1 MGHMMRKSAAT
12 AITLALLT
20 SLTACSSQP
29 SSNTGVPA
37 HSRVGLL
44 LPADPS
50 ALQSSMSLNSWASLA
65 KRTQQA
71 LQKSGFSSSS
81 ITTQYARDAVQQ
93 AQQLEKLEQ
102 QWSSEAS
109 ENSASST
116 DLKGNTLFLCAPRV
130 EPVTSLWGGLTSP
143 SVSLN
148 SSGFHSTPE
157 TSAGDTEQDVS
168 SPSSDYQSE
177 NSESDQHTSSS
188 QHWDT
193 SRSSS
198 SLSSSSDSSDSAG
211 SSKSSD
217 SAHSQGSNDSA
228 ADDTA
233 LEDDEE
239 LDAARSHSAELV
251 RTLSARGVR
260 VVGCSDLVSAHM
272 DAYVDMATPESIGVL
287 QAREALS
294 KIRANTLS
302 ASNPAQV
309 LLLVPGNPQNEA
321 SKDFLS
327 GVFSVLET
335 PLQQGVIQLVGLPEV
350 KSLSSFLD
358 SSAARDFY
366 FGSDLYSADISRRL
380 TSLLDDLIEQQGGT
394 TASNGLMKALP
405 FVRSSTI
412 ALDAVIAGTDYIST
426 QLVSVLT
433 SKGYQGSAA
442 DINPDVSLSGIVNSL
457 SGKKVLNKHKVP
469 YPANTLPSAE
479 FNSMWPVISG
489 YGAIDVPSIISGKE
503 WVTGISNEESVASL
517 FALLARNAALHKKL
531 ATKVSELE
539 GMTLSSR
546 ASRTLISV
554 DLVPISSSQVK
565 NLIREGYISA
575 ADAGL

>member
-65 KRTQQA
+65 NRTQQA

-157 TSAGDTEQDVS
+157 TSEGDTPQDVS
-168 SPSSDYQSE
+168 SSSSDYQSE
-177 NSESDQHTSSS
+177 NSESDEHTSSS

-198 SLSSSSDSSDSAG
+198 SLSSLSDSAG

-239 LDAARSHSAELV
+239 LDAARSRSAELV
-251 RTLSARGVR
+251 RTLSSRGVR

-287 QAREALS
+287 QAREALR

-309 LLLVPGNPQNEA
+309 LLLVPGNPKNEA

-489 YGAIDVPSIISGKE
+489 YGAIDVPSIVSGKE
-503 WVTGISNEESVASL
+503 WVTGISNEESIASL

>member
-157 TSAGDTEQDVS
+157 TSEGDTPQNVS
-168 SPSSDYQSE
+168 SSSSDYQSE
-177 NSESDQHTSSS
+177 NSESDKHTSSS
-188 QHWDT
+188 QHGDT

-198 SLSSSSDSSDSAG
+198 SLSSSSDSAG
-211 SSKSSD
+211 SSKSND

-239 LDAARSHSAELV
+239 LDAARSRSAELV

-260 VVGCSDLVSAHM
+260 MVGCSDLVSAHM

-380 TSLLDDLIEQQGGT
+380 TSLLDDLIEEQGGT

-469 YPANTLPSAE
+469 YPANTFPSAE

-489 YGAIDVPSIISGKE
+489 YGALDVPSIVSGKE
-503 WVTGISNEESVASL
+503 WVTGISDEESVASL

-531 ATKVSELE
+531 ATKVSELV

-546 ASRTLISV
+546 ASRMLISV

-565 NLIREGYISA
+565 NLIKEGYISA

>member
-71 LQKSGFSSSS
+71 LQQSGFSSSS
-81 ITTQYARDAVQQ
+81 ITTQYARDAAQQ

-157 TSAGDTEQDVS
+157 TSEGDTPQDVS
-168 SPSSDYQSE
+168 SSSSDYQSE
-177 NSESDQHTSSS
+177 NSESDKHTSSS
-188 QHWDT
+188 QHRDT

-198 SLSSSSDSSDSAG
+198 SSSDSSG
-211 SSKSSD
+211 TGKSSS
-217 SAHSQGSNDSA
+217 SAQSEDSNDSA
-228 ADDTA
+228 TDDTT

-239 LDAARSHSAELV
+239 LDAARSRSAELV

-358 SSAARDFY
+358 SPAARDFY

-380 TSLLDDLIEQQGGT
+380 TSLLDDLIEEQGGT

-405 FVRSSTI
+405 FVKSSTI

-457 SGKKVLNKHKVP
+457 SGRKVLNKHKVP

-489 YGAIDVPSIISGKE
+489 YGAIDVPSIVSGKE
-503 WVTGISNEESVASL
+503 WVTGISDEESVASL

-565 NLIREGYISA
+565 NLIKEGYISA

>member
-157 TSAGDTEQDVS
+157 TSEGDTPQDVS
-168 SPSSDYQSE
+168 SSSSDYQSE
-177 NSESDQHTSSS
+177 NSESDKHTSSS

-198 SLSSSSDSSDSAG
+198 SLSSSSDSAG

-228 ADDTA
+228 GDDTA

-239 LDAARSHSAELV
+239 LDAARSRSAELV

-489 YGAIDVPSIISGKE
+489 YGAMDVPSIVSGKE
-503 WVTGISNEESVASL
+503 WVTGISDEESVASL

-565 NLIREGYISA
+565 NLIKEGYISA

>member
-81 ITTQYARDAVQQ
+81 ITTRYAHDAVQQ

-157 TSAGDTEQDVS
+157 TSEGDTPQDVS
-168 SPSSDYQSE
+168 SSSSDYQSE
-177 NSESDQHTSSS
+177 NSESDKHTSSS

-198 SLSSSSDSSDSAG
+198 SLNSSSDSAG

-217 SAHSQGSNDSA
+217 SAHSEGSNDSA

-233 LEDDEE
+233 LEDNEE
-239 LDAARSHSAELV
+239 LAAARSRSAELV

-358 SSAARDFY
+358 SSTARDFY

-405 FVRSSTI
+405 FVKSSTI

-489 YGAIDVPSIISGKE
+489 YGAIDVPSIVSGKE
-503 WVTGISNEESVASL
+503 WVTGISNEESIASL

-546 ASRTLISV
+546 ASRMLISV

-565 NLIREGYISA
+565 NLIKEGYISA

>member
-81 ITTQYARDAVQQ
+81 ITTQYARDAAQQ

-143 SVSLN
+143 SVTLN
-148 SSGFHSTPE
+148 STGFHSTPE
-157 TSAGDTEQDVS
+157 TSEGDTPQDAS
-168 SPSSDYQSE
+168 SSSSDYQSE
-177 NSESDQHTSSS
+177 NSELDKHTSSS

-198 SLSSSSDSSDSAG
+198 SLSSSSDSAG
-211 SSKSSD
+211 SIKSSD
-217 SAHSQGSNDSA
+217 SAHLEGSNDSA
-228 ADDTA
+228 SDDTA

-239 LDAARSHSAELV
+239 LDAARSRSAELV

-358 SSAARDFY
+358 SSATRDFY

-380 TSLLDDLIEQQGGT
+380 TSLLDDLIEEQGGT

-489 YGAIDVPSIISGKE
+489 YGALDVPSIVSGKE
-503 WVTGISNEESVASL
+503 WVTGISDEESVASL

-565 NLIREGYISA
+565 NLIKEGYISA

>member
-143 SVSLN
+143 IVSLN

-157 TSAGDTEQDVS
+157 TSEGDTEQDVS
-168 SPSSDYQSE
+168 SSSSDYQSE
-177 NSESDQHTSSS
+177 NSESDKHTSSS
-188 QHWDT
+188 QHGNT
-193 SRSSS
+193 SRSSG
-198 SLSSSSDSSDSAG
+198 SLSSSSGSSDSAG
-211 SSKSSD
+211 SSKSGD
-217 SAHSQGSNDSA
+217 SAHSQGSSDSA

-239 LDAARSHSAELV
+239 LDAARSRSAELV

-380 TSLLDDLIEQQGGT
+380 TSLLDDLIEEQGGT

-442 DINPDVSLSGIVNSL
+442 DINPDVSLSGIVSSL

-469 YPANTLPSAE
+469 YPSNTLPSAE

-489 YGAIDVPSIISGKE
+489 YGAIDVPSIVSGKE
-503 WVTGISNEESVASL
+503 WVTGISDEESVASL

-565 NLIREGYISA
+565 NLIKEGYISA

>member
-81 ITTQYARDAVQQ
+81 ITTQYARDAAQQ

-143 SVSLN
+143 SVTLN
-148 SSGFHSTPE
+148 STGFHSTPE
-157 TSAGDTEQDVS
+157 TSEGDTPQDAS
-168 SPSSDYQSE
+168 SSSSDYQSE
-177 NSESDQHTSSS
+177 NSESDKHTSSS
-188 QHWDT
+188 QHGDT

-198 SLSSSSDSSDSAG
+198 SLSSSSDSAG
-211 SSKSSD
+211 SIKSSD

-228 ADDTA
+228 SDDTA
-233 LEDDEE
+233 LEDNEE
-239 LDAARSHSAELV
+239 LDAARSRSAELV

-380 TSLLDDLIEQQGGT
+380 TSLLDDLIEEQGGT

-405 FVRSSTI
+405 FVKSSTI

-489 YGAIDVPSIISGKE
+489 YGAIDVPSIVSGKE
-503 WVTGISNEESVASL
+503 WVTGISDEESVASL

-565 NLIREGYISA
+565 NLIKEGYISA

>member
-71 LQKSGFSSSS
+71 LQQSGFSSSS
-81 ITTQYARDAVQQ
+81 ITTQYARDAAQQ

-143 SVSLN
+143 SVTLN
-148 SSGFHSTPE
+148 STGFHSTPE
-157 TSAGDTEQDVS
+157 TSEGDTPQDAS
-168 SPSSDYQSE
+168 SSSSDYQSE
-177 NSESDQHTSSS
+177 NSESDKHTSSS
-188 QHWDT
+188 QHRDT

-198 SLSSSSDSSDSAG
+198 SSSDSA
-211 SSKSSD
+211 SSGKSSS
-217 SAHSQGSNDSA
+217 SAQSEDSNDSA

-239 LDAARSHSAELV
+239 LDAARSRSAELV

-294 KIRANTLS
+294 KIRVNTLS

-366 FGSDLYSADISRRL
+366 FDSDLYSADISRRL

-394 TASNGLMKALP
+394 TTSNGLMKALP
-405 FVRSSTI
+405 FVKSSTI

-489 YGAIDVPSIISGKE
+489 YGAIDVPSIVSGKE
-503 WVTGISNEESVASL
+503 WVTGISNEESIASL

-531 ATKVSELE
+531 AAKVSELE

-565 NLIREGYISA
+565 NLIKEGYISA

>member
-143 SVSLN
+143 IVSLN

-157 TSAGDTEQDVS
+157 TSEGDTEQDVS
-168 SPSSDYQSE
+168 SSSSDYQSE
-177 NSESDQHTSSS
+177 NSESDKHTSSS

-198 SLSSSSDSSDSAG
+198 SLSSSSDSAG

-239 LDAARSHSAELV
+239 LDAARSRSAELV

-380 TSLLDDLIEQQGGT
+380 TSLLDDLIEEQGGT

-442 DINPDVSLSGIVNSL
+442 DINPDVSLSGIVSSL

-489 YGAIDVPSIISGKE
+489 YGAIDVPSIVSGKE
-503 WVTGISNEESVASL
+503 WVTGISDEESVASL

-565 NLIREGYISA
+565 NLIKEGYISA

>member
-143 SVSLN
+143 IVSLN

-157 TSAGDTEQDVS
+157 TSEGDTEQDVS
-168 SPSSDYQSE
+168 SSSSDYQSE
-177 NSESDQHTSSS
+177 NSESDKHTSSS

-198 SLSSSSDSSDSAG
+198 SLSSSSDSAG

-239 LDAARSHSAELV
+239 LDAARSRSAELV

-380 TSLLDDLIEQQGGT
+380 TSLLDDLIEEQGGT

-469 YPANTLPSAE
+469 YPSNTLPSAE

-489 YGAIDVPSIISGKE
+489 YGAIDVPSIVSGKE
-503 WVTGISNEESVASL
+503 WVTGISDEESVASL

-565 NLIREGYISA
+565 NLIKEGYISA

>member
-1 MGHMMRKSAAT
+1 MMRKSAAT

-81 ITTQYARDAVQQ
+81 ITTQYAHDAVQQ

-130 EPVTSLWGGLTSP
+130 EPVTSLWGKLTSP

-157 TSAGDTEQDVS
+157 TSEGDTPQDVS
-168 SPSSDYQSE
+168 SSSSDYQSE
-177 NSESDQHTSSS
+177 NSESDKHTSSS
-188 QHWDT
+188 QHWGT

-198 SLSSSSDSSDSAG
+198 SLSSSSSSSDSAG

-217 SAHSQGSNDSA
+217 SAHSEGSNDSA

-239 LDAARSHSAELV
+239 LDAARSRSAELV

-405 FVRSSTI
+405 FVKSSTI

-489 YGAIDVPSIISGKE
+489 YGAIDVPSIVSGKE
-503 WVTGISNEESVASL
+503 WVTGISDEESVASL

-565 NLIREGYISA
+565 NLIKEGYISA

>member
-130 EPVTSLWGGLTSP
+130 EPVTSMWGVLTSP

-157 TSAGDTEQDVS
+157 SSEGDTPQDVS
-168 SPSSDYQSE
+168 SSSSDYQSE
-177 NSESDQHTSSS
+177 NSESDEHTSSS

-198 SLSSSSDSSDSAG
+198 SLSSSSGSSDSAG

-239 LDAARSHSAELV
+239 LDAARSRSAELV

-350 KSLSSFLD
+350 RSLSSFLD

-394 TASNGLMKALP
+394 TTSNGLMKALP

-489 YGAIDVPSIISGKE
+489 YGAIDVPSIVSGKE
-503 WVTGISNEESVASL
+503 WVTGISNEESIASL

-565 NLIREGYISA
+565 NLIKEGYISA

>member
-29 SSNTGVPA
+29 SSNTGFPA

-109 ENSASST
+109 ENSSSST

-143 SVSLN
+143 SVSLD

-157 TSAGDTEQDVS
+157 TSEGDTEQDVS
-168 SPSSDYQSE
+168 SSSSDYQSE
-177 NSESDQHTSSS
+177 NSESDKHTSYS
-188 QHWDT
+188 QHGDT

-198 SLSSSSDSSDSAG
+198 SLSSSSDSAG

-217 SAHSQGSNDSA
+217 SAHSEGSNDSA

-239 LDAARSHSAELV
+239 LDAARSRSAELV

-309 LLLVPGNPQNEA
+309 LLLVPGNPRNEA

-350 KSLSSFLD
+350 RSLSSFLD

-489 YGAIDVPSIISGKE
+489 YGAIDVPSIVSGKE
-503 WVTGISNEESVASL
+503 WVTGISNEESIASL

-531 ATKVSELE
+531 AAKVSELE

-565 NLIREGYISA
+565 NLIKEGYISA

>member
-157 TSAGDTEQDVS
+157 TSEGDTPQDVS
-168 SPSSDYQSE
+168 NSSSDYQSE
-177 NSESDQHTSSS
+177 NSESDKHTSSL

-198 SLSSSSDSSDSAG
+198 SLSSSSDSAG

-239 LDAARSHSAELV
+239 LDAARSRSAELV

-321 SKDFLS
+321 SRDFLS

-358 SSAARDFY
+358 SSAARNFY

-380 TSLLDDLIEQQGGT
+380 TSLLDDLIEEQGGT

-489 YGAIDVPSIISGKE
+489 YGAIDVPSIVSGKE
-503 WVTGISNEESVASL
+503 WVTGISDEESVASL

-565 NLIREGYISA
+565 NLIKEGYISA

>member
-50 ALQSSMSLNSWASLA
+50 ALHSSMSLNSWASLA

-157 TSAGDTEQDVS
+157 TSEGDTPQYVS
-168 SPSSDYQSE
+168 SSSSDYQSE
-177 NSESDQHTSSS
+177 NSESDKYTSSS

-198 SLSSSSDSSDSAG
+198 SLSSSSDSAG
-211 SSKSSD
+211 SIKSSD
-217 SAHSQGSNDSA
+217 SAHLEGSNDSA
-228 ADDTA
+228 SDDTA
-233 LEDDEE
+233 LEDNEE
-239 LDAARSHSAELV
+239 LDAARSRSAELV

-380 TSLLDDLIEQQGGT
+380 TSLLDDLIEEQGGT
-394 TASNGLMKALP
+394 TTSNGLMKALP

-489 YGAIDVPSIISGKE
+489 YGAIDVPSIVSGKE
-503 WVTGISNEESVASL
+503 WVTGISDEESVASL

-565 NLIREGYISA
+565 NLIKEGYISA

>member
-157 TSAGDTEQDVS
+157 TSEGDTEQDVS
-168 SPSSDYQSE
+168 SSSSDYQSE
-177 NSESDQHTSSS
+177 NSESDKHTSSS
-188 QHWDT
+188 QHGNT
-193 SRSSS
+193 SRSSG
-198 SLSSSSDSSDSAG
+198 SLSSSSGSSDSAG
-211 SSKSSD
+211 SSKSGD
-217 SAHSQGSNDSA
+217 SAHSQGSSDSA

-239 LDAARSHSAELV
+239 LDAARSRSAELV

-335 PLQQGVIQLVGLPEV
+335 LLQQGVIQLVGLPEV

-380 TSLLDDLIEQQGGT
+380 TSLLDDLIEEQGGT

-469 YPANTLPSAE
+469 YPSNTLPSAE

-489 YGAIDVPSIISGKE
+489 YGAIDVPSIVSGKE
-503 WVTGISNEESVASL
+503 WVTGISDEESVASL

-565 NLIREGYISA
+565 NLIKEGYISA

>member
-157 TSAGDTEQDVS
+157 TSEGDTPQDVS
-168 SPSSDYQSE
+168 SSSSDYQSE
-177 NSESDQHTSSS
+177 NSESDKHASSS
-188 QHWDT
+188 QHWNT

-198 SLSSSSDSSDSAG
+198 SLSSSSDSAG

-217 SAHSQGSNDSA
+217 SAHSEGSNDSA
-228 ADDTA
+228 SYDTA

-239 LDAARSHSAELV
+239 LDAARSRSAELV

-272 DAYVDMATPESIGVL
+272 DAYVDMATPESIGIL

-321 SKDFLS
+321 SRDFLS

-380 TSLLDDLIEQQGGT
+380 TRLLDDLIEQQGGT
-394 TASNGLMKALP
+394 TTSNGLMKALP

-489 YGAIDVPSIISGKE
+489 YGAIDVPSIVSGKE
-503 WVTGISNEESVASL
+503 WVTGISNEESIASL
-517 FALLARNAALHKKL
+517 FALLARNSALHKKL

-565 NLIREGYISA
+565 NLIKEGYISA

>member
-157 TSAGDTEQDVS
+157 TSEGDTPQDVS
-168 SPSSDYQSE
+168 SSSSDYQSE

-198 SLSSSSDSSDSAG
+198 SLSSLSDSAG

-239 LDAARSHSAELV
+239 LDAARSRSAELV

-287 QAREALS
+287 QAREALR

-309 LLLVPGNPQNEA
+309 LLLVPGNPKNEA

-380 TSLLDDLIEQQGGT
+380 TSLLDDLIEEQGGT
-394 TASNGLMKALP
+394 TTSNGLMKALP

-489 YGAIDVPSIISGKE
+489 YGAIDVPSIVSGKE
-503 WVTGISNEESVASL
+503 WVTGISDEESVASL

>member
-157 TSAGDTEQDVS
+157 TSEGDTPQYVS
-168 SPSSDYQSE
+168 SSSSDYQSE
-177 NSESDQHTSSS
+177 NSESDKYTSSS
-188 QHWDT
+188 QHWNT

-198 SLSSSSDSSDSAG
+198 RLNSSSSSSNSAG
-211 SSKSSD
+211 SSESSD
-217 SAHSQGSNDSA
+217 SAHSEGLNDSA

-239 LDAARSHSAELV
+239 LDAARSRSAELV

-260 VVGCSDLVSAHM
+260 MVGCSDLVSAHM

-327 GVFSVLET
+327 GVFSMLET

-366 FGSDLYSADISRRL
+366 FGSDLYSADISHRL
-380 TSLLDDLIEQQGGT
+380 TSLLDDLIEQQGGAT
-394 TASNGLMKALP
+394 TSNGLMKALP
-405 FVRSSTI
+405 FMKSSTI

-489 YGAIDVPSIISGKE
+489 YGAIDVPSIVSGKE
-503 WVTGISNEESVASL
+503 WVTGISNEESIASL

-531 ATKVSELE
+531 AAKVNELE

-565 NLIREGYISA
+565 NLIKEGYISA

>member
-157 TSAGDTEQDVS
+157 TSEGNTPQDVS
-168 SPSSDYQSE
+168 SSSSDYQSE

-188 QHWDT
+188 QHGDT

-198 SLSSSSDSSDSAG
+198 SLSSSSGSSDSAG

-239 LDAARSHSAELV
+239 LDAARSRSAELV

-380 TSLLDDLIEQQGGT
+380 TSLLDDLIEEQGGT

-405 FVRSSTI
+405 FVKSSTI
-412 ALDAVIAGTDYIST
+412 ALDAVIAGTDYISA

-489 YGAIDVPSIISGKE
+489 YGAIDVPSIVSGKE
-503 WVTGISNEESVASL
+503 WVTGISDEESVASL

-565 NLIREGYISA
+565 NLIKEGYISA

>member
-50 ALQSSMSLNSWASLA
+50 ALHSSMSLNSWASLA

-81 ITTQYARDAVQQ
+81 ITTHYARDAVQQ

-157 TSAGDTEQDVS
+157 TSEGDTPQYVS
-168 SPSSDYQSE
+168 SSSSDYQSE
-177 NSESDQHTSSS
+177 NSESDKYTSSS

-198 SLSSSSDSSDSAG
+198 SLSSSSDSAG
-211 SSKSSD
+211 SIKSSD
-217 SAHSQGSNDSA
+217 SAHLEGSNDSA
-228 ADDTA
+228 SDDTA
-233 LEDDEE
+233 LEDNEE
-239 LDAARSHSAELV
+239 LDAARSRSAELV

-380 TSLLDDLIEQQGGT
+380 TSLLDDLIEEQGGT
-394 TASNGLMKALP
+394 TTSNGLMKALP

-489 YGAIDVPSIISGKE
+489 YGAIDVPSIVSGKE
-503 WVTGISNEESVASL
+503 WVTGISDEESVASL

-565 NLIREGYISA
+565 NLIKEGYISA

>member
-157 TSAGDTEQDVS
+157 TSEGNTPQDVS
-168 SPSSDYQSE
+168 SSSSDYQSE

-188 QHWDT
+188 QHGDT

-198 SLSSSSDSSDSAG
+198 SLSSSSGSSDSAG

-239 LDAARSHSAELV
+239 LDAARSRSAELV

-380 TSLLDDLIEQQGGT
+380 TSLLDDLIEEQGGT

-489 YGAIDVPSIISGKE
+489 YGAIDVPSIVSGKE
-503 WVTGISNEESVASL
+503 WVTGISDEESVASL

-565 NLIREGYISA
+565 NLIKEGYISA

>member
-20 SLTACSSQP
+20 SLAACSSQP

-50 ALQSSMSLNSWASLA
+50 ALQSSMSLNSWSSLA

-81 ITTQYARDAVQQ
+81 ITAQYAHDAVQQ

-157 TSAGDTEQDVS
+157 TSEGDTPQDVS
-168 SPSSDYQSE
+168 SSSSDYQSE
-177 NSESDQHTSSS
+177 NSESDKHTSSS

-198 SLSSSSDSSDSAG
+198 SLSSSSGLSDSAG

-217 SAHSQGSNDSA
+217 SAHSEGSNDSA

-239 LDAARSHSAELV
+239 LDAARSRSAELV

-442 DINPDVSLSGIVNSL
+442 NINPDVSLSGIVNSL

-489 YGAIDVPSIISGKE
+489 YGAIDVPSIVSGKE

-565 NLIREGYISA
+565 NLIKEGYISA

>member
-157 TSAGDTEQDVS
+157 TSEGDTPQDVS
-168 SPSSDYQSE
+168 SFSSDYQSE
-177 NSESDQHTSSS
+177 NSESDKHTSSS

-198 SLSSSSDSSDSAG
+198 GLSSSSSSSDSAG

-217 SAHSQGSNDSA
+217 SAHSEGSNDSA

-239 LDAARSHSAELV
+239 LDAARSRSAELV

-350 KSLSSFLD
+350 RSLSSFLD

-380 TSLLDDLIEQQGGT
+380 TSLLDDLIEEQGGT

-489 YGAIDVPSIISGKE
+489 YGAIDVPSIVSGKE

-565 NLIREGYISA
+565 NLIKEGYISA